1 MRVKSLLM
9 AAFVAS
15 MTLVACDKSENE
27 MGDPNQGTQSKSV
40 TIKLANVQAPQ
51 SATRNLQAPVSGSA
65 KLNKFTIFFVDGA
78 GKFYEGY
85 AASDVTKNDALTRTY
100 TSTDEIPTFHYLD
113 PAVTKVIVVGNP
125 AWTTEPANEEAL
137 YGVTAAIV
145 DQQNVNNLIL
155 VGDALLAKKDT
166 PEEEVPSHTEVYT
179 ATVNI
184 LPLVARLEIGAF
196 EYALTLEEGAT
207 RNYTSLSLNQLAVNN
222 YYGTSDYVN
231 SVSGLVNT
239 SISSSSVWPYLE
251 GLTAG
256 WYTDEMTITLNAD
269 NEYKH
274 NVDFNADDAQIYAYN
289 VFPTQVP
296 QVILG
301 LSGTKTDGS
310 TSALYLATK
319 GLNGASEFKAGYV
332 YRMNAASPFIFTDDD
347 LSNPDKCVEMT
358 VTVEPWTV
366 VAVTPDF
373 NN

>member
-1 MRVKSLLM
+1 MNVRNLLLT
-9 AAFVAS
+9 ALVAS
-15 MTLVACDKSENE
+15 MALVSCDKSENE

-51 SATRNLQAPVSGSA
+51 SATRGQQAPVSGSA
-65 KLNKFTIFFVDGA
+65 KLNNFTIFFVDGA
-78 GKFYEGY
+78 GNFYEGY
-85 AASDVTKNDALTRTY
+85 AASDVTRKTALARTY
-100 TSTDEIPTFHYLD
+100 TSTDAIPTFHYLNS
-113 PAVTKVIVVGNP
+113 AVTKVIVVGNP

-137 YGVTAAIV
+137 YDVTAAIA
-145 DQQNVNNLIL
+145 DQQNVDNLIL
-155 VGDALLAKKDT
+155 VGDAQLAKKNT

-179 ATVNI
+179 ANVSI

-196 EYALTLEEGAT
+196 EYALTSEEGAT
-207 RNYTSLSLNQLAVNN
+207 RNYASLTLNQLAVNN
-222 YYGTSDYVN
+222 YYGSSDYENNVTDA
-231 SVSGLVNT
+231 VIT

-256 WYTDEMTITLNAD
+256 WYTDGITSIVLNAD
-269 NEYKH
+269 NEYKY
-274 NVDFNADDAQIYAYN
+274 NNETQVFAYN

-301 LSGTKTDGS
+301 LSGTKADGS
-310 TSALYLATK
+310 TSALYLATN
-319 GLNGASEFKAGYV
+319 GLHGADAFQAGYV
-332 YRMNAASPFIFTDDD
+332 YRMNATSPFIFTDDD

-358 VTVEPWTV
+358 VSVEPWTV